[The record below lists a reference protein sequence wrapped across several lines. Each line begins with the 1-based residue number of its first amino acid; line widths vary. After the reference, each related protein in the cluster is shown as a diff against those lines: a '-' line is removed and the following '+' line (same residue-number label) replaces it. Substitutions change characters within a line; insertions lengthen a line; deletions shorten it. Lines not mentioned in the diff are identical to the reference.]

1 MKIFTKLL
9 AILSICIFFTGCG
22 DESKSESEVKVEP
35 LKVGASIAFPPFG
48 FKDDSSR
55 DYQGFDIDLIQAIGR
70 ELGRPVQ
77 LSSISFDGLVP
88 TIQSKNID
96 LAISGIT
103 ITDERKKS
111 LLFSDPYFESG
122 LQIVV
127 HEDNSDINS
136 LDDLK
141 GKRIAVQIGTTS
153 DSQAQQIEDA
163 ILTKLDTPAEC
174 FEELAK
180 NQVDAVIND
189 RPSNAFMLARGQIAN
204 VRMLPELLT
213 YEEYGIAAMP
223 DRAELIQQIN
233 DALKKVRDSGE
244 YYRIYTKWF
253 GEPKD

>member
-127 HEDNSDINS
+127 RDDNTSINS
-136 LDDLK
+136 LEDLK

-153 DSQAQQIEDA
+153 DAQAQQIEGA
-163 ILTKLDTPAEC
+163 ILTKLDTPLEC
-174 FEELAK
+174 FDELEDG
-180 NQVDAVIND
+180 QVDAVIND
-189 RPSNAFMLARGQIAN
+189 RPSKGQIAN
-204 VRMLPELLT
+204 VRMIQELLT

-233 DALKKVRDSGE
+233 DALKKVRASGE
-244 YYRIYTKWF
+244 YYRIYAKWF
-253 GEPKD
+253 GEQKD